1 MLNISAE
8 EIEEDTSE
16 EDSEDYTYTWVTATN
31 TKSHEGQS
39 TVLSPKF
46 ASNSSQPNSTLVTM
60 GTSKTRTGKLKLP
73 ESKYLYNCCI
83 QSKYELSPF

>member
-1 MLNISAE
+1 LLNISAE

-31 TKSHEGQS
+31 TKSHES
-39 TVLSPKF
+39 TVPSPKF
-46 ASNSSQPNSTLVTM
+46 ASNTSQPNSTLVAV

-73 ESKYLYNCCI
+73 EGKYLYNCCI

>member
-8 EIEEDTSE
+8 EVEEDTSE
-16 EDSEDYTYTWVTATN
+16 GDSEDYTFTWVTATN

-39 TVLSPKF
+39 PSTKF
-46 ASNSSQPNSTLVTM
+46 ASYTSQPNSTLVAV

-73 ESKYLYNCCI
+73 ESKYLYN
-83 QSKYELSPF
+83 Y